1 MPAEWAFTAK
11 LQRKRALH
19 RAAFP
24 SDFGSNPGDDDSYL
38 EKICPA
44 RYRRIDSLPMV

>member
-24 SDFGSNPGDDDSYL
+24 ADFKSSPGDEFSYL
-38 EKICPA
+38 EKNCPA
-44 RYRRIDSLPMV
+44 RFRRIDSLPMV